1 MSKLV
6 PIGAA
11 AKAFCVS
18 TSTLCRWEAAGRLAP
33 TRTERGQRR
42 YAVAALL
49 SGISPDPLRKRNV
62 PGPSYRA

>member
-18 TSTLCRWEAAGRLAP
+18 TSTLRRWEAAGRLAP

-42 YAVAALL
+42 YAAAALL
-49 SGISPDPLRKRNV
+49 SGIHPDPPRKQCF
-62 PGPSYRA
+62 